1 MLGIGTSARV
11 TARRRC
17 KTLLMVEELLGGID
31 NAGKVVREGDVVLRP
46 APANA
51 EHLHELLEFLAS
63 GGFPSPR
70 PLGFREGGREALKYI
85 PGETSTPP
93 YPHGWVTADETL
105 IEIGRMLRTLHD
117 TTRDFVPSRD
127 AVWTTDL
134 ADPQGGD
141 VICHND
147 VCIENVV
154 VSSGRVE
161 GLLDFDFAA
170 PGRPTWDLAMTA
182 RYWVP
187 LRDPTSAAAT
197 TRDHLDPFERVR
209 ILVHGY
215 GADAQVRREFTGV
228 LMEIEEVALRFVLD
242 RVNRGIPAFVEM
254 WEDLGAHDWHRRKMA
269 WLTDNQ
275 SHIDDAL
282 AV

>member
-1 MLGIGTSARV
+1 MSEQLH
-11 TARRRC
+11 
-17 KTLLMVEELLGGID
+17 GGVD

-46 APANA
+46 APENA
-51 EHLHELLEFLAS
+51 ETLHALLEFLAS
-63 GGFPSPR
+63 SGFPAPR
-70 PLGFREGGREALKYI
+70 PLGLRDDGREALRFI

-93 YPHGWVTADETL
+93 YPEEWVTANETL
-105 IEIGRMLRTLHD
+105 IEIGRTLRALHD
-117 TTRDFVPSRD
+117 TTRDFVAAPD

-134 ADPQGGD
+134 ADPQGGE
-141 VICHND
+141 VVCHND

-154 VSSGRVE
+154 MSSGKVA

-197 TRDHLDPFERVR
+197 KRDHLDPLARVR
-209 ILVHGY
+209 VLADAY
-215 GADAQVRREFTGV
+215 GADEQVRQDFPGV
-228 LMEIEEVALRFVLD
+228 LMEIEDVALQFVLN
-242 RVNRGIPAFVEM
+242 RVNKGVPAFVEM
-254 WEDLGAHDWHRRKMA
+254 WNDLGGHEWHHRKTS

-275 SHIDDAL
+275 SRIEDAL
-282 AV
+282 IA